1 MEVGRIY
8 KIVSEQTDKI
18 YIGSTVKTLSER
30 LEGHEEH
37 YETWFNSEFESGY
50 CTSFE
55 ILKYGDYKI
64 FLLEEY
70 PCSCTSE
77 LLKREGTYQLKNYN
91 LCVNIIIAG
100 KNQLDFKNF
109 KFEPIYVCP
118 CGKKMKNKYKKRRY
132 HTKLETHKLK
142 IKETHL
148 EMIKDN
154 PKFEIIHENM

>member
-30 LEGHEEH
+30 LERHEKD
-37 YETWFNSEFESGY
+37 YICWINSEFKSDY

-70 PCSCTSE
+70 PCSCTNGLIE
-77 LLKREGTYQLKNYN
+77 REGTYQLKNYYS
-91 LCVNIIIAG
+91 CVNTNI
-100 KNQLDFKNF
+100 
-109 KFEPIYVCP
+109 C
-118 CGKKMKNKYKKRRY
+118 KKRPRTTKIDDNEFYTCYCGRTMQNKWKTRY
-132 HTKLETHKLK
+132 YHLQSWIHKFVVQE
-142 IKETHL
+142 IHL
-148 EMIKDN
+148 EMIQNN